1 MLIIWSPLGSEV
13 GRAFLFDAAA
23 KKMKRKRAGGDPKP
37 ILGRTSYRKEINFLG
52 PEISSQR

>member
-1 MLIIWSPLGSEV
+1 MMLIIRSPLGSEV

-37 ILGRTSYRKEINFLG
+37 ILGRTSYLTEISYLG
-52 PEISSQR
+52 PEVSSQ